1 MLPGGYLVPF
11 DKAFAEFEILHGIR
25 DELLAIFPE
34 PYIDCFRF
42 LTDKSDGGYAFG
54 RVDSP
59 SHGQIVSL
67 EIHAPNLI
75 GFRDLEHL
83 LKTSIECHREGIMRA
98 FAGEP
103 DFDAYFALA
112 ARMNPGMKAWEPRTY

>member
-1 MLPGGYLVPF
+1 MLPGGYLIPF
-11 DKAFAEFEILHGIR
+11 DEAFAVFDLLHGIR

-42 LTDKSDGGYAFG
+42 LTDKSDGAYAFG

-59 SHGQIVSL
+59 SHGQILKL

-83 LKTSIECHREGIMRA
+83 LKIRLNATARESCGLPPESLISTLTSPLR
-98 FAGEP
+98 
-103 DFDAYFALA
+103 LV
-112 ARMNPGMKAWEPRTY
+112 